1 MWGAGIAQRYLTPT
15 LCLLSDNCG
24 FLVVERPLWQEDR
37 SVIYSYNCFCQSS
50 HSWIQ
55 VQQNSHHILLSYM
68 RLPQPGAPGPRIYIP
83 QEQGD
88 PVIPLLAGFAFCCLL
103 RLAGLPTVEVF
114 MGRCVLLT

>member
-1 MWGAGIAQRYLTPT
+1 VQDWKVSCPAAFQQTEV
-15 LCLLSDNCG
+15 CLSPEDYFQDHFTFEWVCMQHETKYTQAVHNKSACYEAIKIKLG
-24 FLVVERPLWQEDR
+24 RPGL
-37 SVIYSYNCFCQSS
+37 
-50 HSWIQ
+50 
-55 VQQNSHHILLSYM
+55 
-68 RLPQPGAPGPRIYIP
+68 RIYIP